1 VERNDVA
8 GDEPRDLAVAY
19 QDLPYDDLTYP
30 ATHPDRLY
38 SLARL
43 HGLTP
48 PSPDRARILELG
60 CGPGG
65 NPLALAAQFPDAEV
79 VGVDLAAEPLQ
90 AAIAHRDALGLG
102 NLHLEARDLRTLPA
116 SWGSFDVII
125 CHGVYSW
132 VPPEVRA
139 AILDTIAARLSP
151 DGVAYLSYN
160 AYPGWH
166 ARGLL
171 RDLLRRQ
178 VPSGPPRRRTA
189 AARQVLAALAARADV
204 GELSAWLTA
213 ELSLLETL
221 SDSYLYFEHLAE
233 HNQPFYVSE
242 VAGAA
247 AARGLTVFADADPTT
262 ELTDPLDAAAHQG
275 LVAVDGPAVG
285 EVVARAGHEGA
296 AGPLSP
302 AGDAGPLSP
311 AGDAA
316 QTPAARPAWRSAVEA
331 LDLLTFRS
339 FARSLLCHAAAAPQ
353 PRDAQRVAGARVRTD
368 LRIEE
373 EPEAAGAP
381 LVLTGAD
388 ARQLVLRDP
397 DLRALLGAI
406 ARSGP
411 LGCPVDELPV
421 PGSVE
426 VGGADAQALRNA
438 QVLDLFSRGQV
449 QVSWWQAPIAA
460 TVGERP
466 VAFALARRQAASD
479 APTVTTVLHE
489 RLGVDTLDRVLL
501 EHLDG
506 GHDRAALHA
515 RVRAAQRSGR
525 LVMSVEE
532 EPVEDPE
539 VISALIEH
547 KLHGLWSHGLLV
559 GG

>member
-1 VERNDVA
+1 MERNDVPA
-8 GDEPRDLAVAY
+8 DEPGDLATAY

-48 PSPDRARILELG
+48 PEPHRARILELG

-65 NPLALAAQFPDAEV
+65 NPLALAAQLPDAEV

-90 AAIAHRDALGLG
+90 AAIASRDALGLR

-139 AILDTIAARLSP
+139 AILDTIAARLTP

-171 RDLLRRQ
+171 RDVLRRE
-178 VPSGPPRRRTA
+178 VPPGPPRLRTA

-233 HNQPFYVSE
+233 HNQPFYVTE
-242 VAGAA
+242 VADAA
-247 AARGLTVFADADPTT
+247 AARGLTLFADADPTT
-262 ELTDPLDAAAHQG
+262 ELTDPLDAAAHQA
-275 LVAVDGPAVG
+275 LVEVHGPAVG
-285 EVVARAGHEGA
+285 EVVPQAGDERA
-296 AGPLSP
+296 AGPP
-302 AGDAGPLSP
+302 
-311 AGDAA
+311 
-316 QTPAARPAWRSAVEA
+316 TPARPAWRCAVEA

-339 FARSLLCHAAAAPQ
+339 FARSLLCHTAAAPQ
-353 PRDAQRVAGARVRTD
+353 PREARRLAGARVRTD
-368 LRIEE
+368 LRVEE
-373 EPEAAGAP
+373 EPDSASAP

-388 ARQLVLRDP
+388 ERQLVLSDP

-411 LGCPVDELPV
+411 LGCPVDQLPV
-421 PGSVE
+421 PERGGM
-426 VGGADAQALRNA
+426 GGAEASALRNA
-438 QVLDLFSRGQV
+438 QVLDLFSRGQI
-449 QVSWWQAPIAA
+449 QVSWWQAPIADA
-460 TVGERP
+460 VGERP
-466 VAFALARRQAASD
+466 VAFALARRQAAGD
-479 APTVTTVLHE
+479 APTVTTMLHE

-501 EHLDG
+501 EYLDG
-506 GHDRAALHA
+506 DHDRVALHA
-515 RVRAAQRSGR
+515 RVRAAQRAGR
-525 LVMSVEE
+525 LVMSVDDQ
-532 EPVEDPE
+532 PVEDPE
-539 VISALIEH
+539 LIAALVEL
-547 KLHGLWSHGLLV
+547 KLQRLWSHGLLV

>member
-1 VERNDVA
+1 MKGNDVPA
-8 GDEPRDLAVAY
+8 DEPGDLAAAY
-19 QDLPYDDLTYP
+19 QALPYDDLTYP
-30 ATHPDRLY
+30 ATHP
-38 SLARL
+38 ARL
-43 HGLTP
+43 HSLATLHALTP
-48 PSPDRARILELG
+48 PEPQRARILELG

-65 NPLALAAQFPDAEV
+65 NPLALAAQLPDAEV

-90 AAIAHRDALGLG
+90 AAIASRDALGLR

-132 VPPEVRA
+132 VPPEVRP
-139 AILDTIAARLSP
+139 AILDTIAARLTP

-171 RDLLRRQ
+171 RDVLRRQ
-178 VPSGPPRRRTA
+178 VPPGPPRLRTA

-233 HNQPFYVSE
+233 HNQPFYVTE
-242 VAGAA
+242 VADAA

-262 ELTDPLDAAAHQG
+262 ELTDPSDAVERDA
-275 LVAVDGPAVG
+275 LVQVHGPGTG
-285 EVVARAGHEGA
+285 EVARLAGHARATGA
-296 AGPLSP
+296 PP
-302 AGDAGPLSP
+302 P
-311 AGDAA
+311 
-316 QTPAARPAWRSAVEA
+316 ARPAWRSAVEA

-339 FARSLLCHAAAAPQ
+339 FARSLLCHATAAPQ
-353 PRDAQRVAGARVRTD
+353 PREARRLAGARVRTD
-368 LRIEE
+368 LRVEE
-373 EPEAAGAP
+373 EPDTASAP

-388 ARQLVLRDP
+388 ERQLVLRDP

-411 LGCPVDELPV
+411 VGCPVDQLPV
-421 PGSVE
+421 SERAGLGGGQAE
-426 VGGADAQALRNA
+426 VQRNA
-438 QVLDLFSRGQV
+438 QLLDLFSRGQI

-460 TVGERP
+460 AVGERP
-466 VAFALARRQAASD
+466 LAFALARRQAASN
-479 APTVTTVLHE
+479 APTVTTLLHE
-489 RLGVDTLDRVLL
+489 RCGVDTLDRVLL

-506 GHDRAALHA
+506 GHDRPALHA

-539 VISALIEH
+539 LITALVEH
-547 KLHGLWSHGLLV
+547 KLQRLWHHGLLV
-559 GG
+559 DG